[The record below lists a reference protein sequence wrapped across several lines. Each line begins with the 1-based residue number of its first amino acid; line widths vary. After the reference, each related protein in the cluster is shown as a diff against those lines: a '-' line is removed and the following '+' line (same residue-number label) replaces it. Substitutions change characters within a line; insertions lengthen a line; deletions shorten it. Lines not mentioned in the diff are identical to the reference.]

1 MTSEAQIATPIPGRN
16 CGECSLCCKLA
27 KIVELDKPEGVW
39 CRHCAPG
46 RGGCTIYET
55 RPPVCRNWNCNW
67 ILEPALGPEWRPLIS
82 KMILY
87 YENDGRR
94 LCVRVDPG
102 YAGSWRR
109 EPYYSQLKHCARTAI
124 DAHQQVVVY
133 IRKRAIVVL
142 PDKDV
147 DLGDLEVGDQIW
159 VGAQNTPKGKTW
171 YAASVPAHVPPD
183 QATDW
188 VMSRAAK

>member
-1 MTSEAQIATPIPGRN
+1 MSNEAQTPTNGAGRS

-67 ILEPALGPEWRPLIS
+67 IIEPALGPEWRPLTS

-87 YENDGRR
+87 YENDGNR

-102 YAGSWRR
+102 YANNWRK
-109 EPYYSQLKHCARTAI
+109 EPYYGQLKRCAQTAL
-124 DAHQQVVVY
+124 DARKQVVIY
-133 IRKRAIVVL
+133 IRKRAIVIL

-147 DLGDLEVGDQIW
+147 DLGDLEIGDQIW
-159 VGAQNTPKGKTW
+159 VGAQNTPSGKIW
-171 YAASVPAHVPPD
+171 HAAGIPADVPPD
-183 QATDW
+183 QAAAW
-188 VMSRAAK
+188 LASRQAE

>member
-1 MTSEAQIATPIPGRN
+1 MSAVVPRRS

-55 RPPVCRNWNCNW
+55 RPPVCRNWHCLW
-67 ILEPALGPEWRPLIS
+67 MLRPELGPEWQPLIS
-82 KMILY
+82 KIILY
-87 YENDGRR
+87 HENDGKR

-102 YAGSWRR
+102 YAENWRR
-109 EPYYSQLKHCARTAI
+109 EPHYSQLKQCARMALE
-124 DAHQQVVVY
+124 AHGQVVVY
-133 IRKRAIVVL
+133 IRKRAIVIL

-159 VGAQNTPKGKTW
+159 LGAENSPGGRTW
-171 YAASVPAHVPPD
+171 RAAAVPADVPPD
-183 QATDW
+183 QATAW